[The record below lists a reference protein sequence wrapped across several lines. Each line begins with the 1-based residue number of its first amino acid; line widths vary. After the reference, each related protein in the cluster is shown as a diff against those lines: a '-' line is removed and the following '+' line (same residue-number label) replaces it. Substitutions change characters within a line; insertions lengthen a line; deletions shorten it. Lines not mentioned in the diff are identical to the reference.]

1 MNSTHNYDW
10 NNFINFSEKLLEEIT
25 SARCNKETVYR
36 TICSRAYYGIFKLI
50 EDFCRENSIPLPGRD
65 ELGNKLGSH
74 KKIMIYLQE
83 CNRELYIL
91 ISRLYNKRISADY
104 RKYIKVTGRN
114 AELSIRDA
122 KRAKALFDEDKAN
135 WDGEYAL

>member
-36 TICSRAYYGIFKLI
+36 TICSRAYY
-50 EDFCRENSIPLPGRD
+50 RD